1 MKLNTALKIIRTLP
15 MSKESAINISEILN
29 RWNKDTS
36 NPKAEIRSLQ
46 RYFQELTSHEN
57 PIIEKVD
64 KTPPEYY
71 LNLNHVAHWFLN
83 DVVAFNLLTSKPAV
97 ANLLPNDS
105 DLNLNEWSK
114 IALERNNKQPGLKN
128 LRSCIRIVS
137 DGLGRLPATIAPSI
151 ISTVLEGIM
160 NNKQLELNYANS
172 KGVKSQRTISV
183 QGLISK
189 DGTMY
194 LLATTGLSD
203 TPRHLALHRIQ
214 TVTVSHLAH
223 QPQPNF
229 DLEEYI
235 EKTQQLSHA
244 LNNLDTF
251 ELKLKVNPETIYHFK
266 ERPLAANQ
274 QILEVKNSLG
284 EMEFIVTAH
293 IPDTIL
299 LVPFLLSMGQW
310 IEVLG
315 PEEIR
320 NKMLKQTQAMFE
332 RYQIK
337 NTPN

>member
-15 MSKESAINISEILN
+15 MTEKTALSITEILN
-29 RWNKDTS
+29 KWNEGNN

-46 RYFQELTSHEN
+46 RYFQELTTSEN
-57 PIIEKVD
+57 PIIQRIETGN
-64 KTPPEYY
+64 TPKYY
-71 LNLNHVAHWFLN
+71 LNLNHVAQWFLN

-97 ANLLPNDS
+97 ANLLPDDS
-105 DLNLNEWSK
+105 DLNIKEWYKVASDLN
-114 IALERNNKQPGLKN
+114 NNKPGLKK

-137 DGLGRLPATIAPSI
+137 DGLGRLPANIPPSI

-160 NNKQLELNYANS
+160 NNKKLELHYVNT
-172 KGVKSQRTISV
+172 KGVCSQRVISV

-194 LLATTGLSD
+194 LLATTGLGD
-203 TPRHLALHRIQ
+203 APRHLALHRIQ
-214 TVTVSHLAH
+214 KVAVSNLAH
-223 QPQPNF
+223 QPQPEFN
-229 DLEEYI
+229 LEEYI

-244 LNNLDTF
+244 INNLDTI

-274 QILEVKNSLG
+274 QILEVKNSTNKI
-284 EMEFIVTAH
+284 EFIVTAH

-299 LVPFLLSMGQW
+299 LVPFLLSMGKW

-315 PEEIR
+315 PENIR
-320 NKMLKQTQAMFE
+320 NKMREQTQAMLE
-332 RYQIK
+332 RYQD
-337 NTPN
+337 